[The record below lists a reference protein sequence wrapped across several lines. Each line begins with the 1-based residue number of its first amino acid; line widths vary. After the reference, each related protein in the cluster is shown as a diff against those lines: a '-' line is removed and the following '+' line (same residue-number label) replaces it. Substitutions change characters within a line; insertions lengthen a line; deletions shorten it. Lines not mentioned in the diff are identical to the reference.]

1 MQLSPPKKV
10 IFEKVQFDSD
20 PEWVIIEEA
29 ITMVG
34 TETAVN
40 IQSNVKKSIPDNS
53 LINIE
58 LSKEKMMGEYNA
70 VVKSGDVAVCG
81 LLKNATGQPFFKP
94 IITKLLE
101 FTNLPHQCPFPVVS
115 RTLMTNLWVI
125 VGHLMSHDCPPPQG
139 EYWIKDFMID
149 SSMIPDII
157 PEGRYKVVAGIF
169 QPLPSHKLIYESEWI
184 FSIAKTAI

>member
-10 IFEKVQFDSD
+10 VFEKVQFESD

-29 ITMVG
+29 ITIVG

-58 LSKEKMMGEYNA
+58 LSKEKMGEYST

-81 LLKNATGQPFFKP
+81 LLKNATGQPLFKP

-115 RTLMTNLWVI
+115 WTLMTNLWVI
-125 VGHLMSHDCPPPQG
+125 VGHLMSLS
-139 EYWIKDFMID
+139 I
-149 SSMIPDII
+149 
-157 PEGRYKVVAGIF
+157 V
-169 QPLPSHKLIYESEWI
+169 LP
-184 FSIAKTAI
+184 TG

>member
-1 MQLSPPKKV
+1 
-10 IFEKVQFDSD
+10 
-20 PEWVIIEEA
+20 
-29 ITMVG
+29 MVG

-58 LSKEKMMGEYNA
+58 LSKEKMGEYNA

-115 RTLMTNLWVI
+115 WTLMTNLWVI
-125 VGHLMSHDCPPPQG
+125 VCWPSHVSRLSSPQG

-184 FSIAKTAI
+184 FSIATTAI

>member
-1 MQLSPPKKV
+1 MV
-10 IFEKVQFDSD
+10 FEKVQFESD

-29 ITMVG
+29 ITIVG

-58 LSKEKMMGEYNA
+58 LSKEKMGEYST

-81 LLKNATGQPFFKP
+81 LLKNATGQPLFKP

-115 RTLMTNLWVI
+115 WTLMTNLWVI
-125 VGHLMSHDCPPPQG
+125 VGHLMSLS
-139 EYWIKDFMID
+139 I
-149 SSMIPDII
+149 
-157 PEGRYKVVAGIF
+157 V
-169 QPLPSHKLIYESEWI
+169 LP
-184 FSIAKTAI
+184 TG

>member
-10 IFEKVQFDSD
+10 VFEKVQFESD

-29 ITMVG
+29 ITIVG

-58 LSKEKMMGEYNA
+58 LSKEKMGEYST

-94 IITKLLE
+94 IITKLLD

-115 RTLMTNLWVI
+115 WTLMTNLWVI
-125 VGHLMSHDCPPPQG
+125 VGHLMSLS
-139 EYWIKDFMID
+139 I
-149 SSMIPDII
+149 
-157 PEGRYKVVAGIF
+157 V
-169 QPLPSHKLIYESEWI
+169 LP
-184 FSIAKTAI
+184 TG